1 MKQIVRLKAPLC
13 CQNKPG
19 EPRPNTPIIRE
30 AKQLARNASYGNVLT
45 KGGGRKQRMVN
56 VTRWAQEAYSILTA
70 IAPTV
75 ADSSPTDFA
84 QGIKRRS

>member
-19 EPRPNTPIIRE
+19 EPRPNMPIIRE

-45 KGGGRKQRMVN
+45 KGGGREQRMVN
-56 VTRWAQEAYSILTA
+56 VPQRGGPRKH
-70 IAPTV
+70 IAF
-75 ADSSPTDFA
+75 SL
-84 QGIKRRS
+84 Q